1 MTVLMADETKRR
13 RRVRAMLGTRRR
25 RVARMRP
32 GALPG
37 TLLRHEAAE
46 KPTISVIAFG
56 RETVTERTGVTVEEA
71 LALVAPGGLTWINV
85 DGLGEPAVLTR
96 LGERFGLHA
105 LALEDVLNVP
115 QRPKVER
122 YDKHLFI
129 VMRTVRVDVPVTEG
143 KETRHG
149 EIVEEQ
155 VSLFL
160 GPDWV
165 ITVQERSGGDCF
177 SGVREAIRKR
187 RGRVRDAGADY
198 LAYLLLDGVV
208 DAYFPVIEELSERM
222 EQVES
227 EALTDPSADVLIR
240 LQRLRHDLLAMRRAV
255 WPMREELAIL
265 QREETPVFTA
275 DTRVFLRDVYD
286 HTVQAL
292 EIVES
297 LRETA
302 TSVMEIYLSVQNQRL
317 NEVMKV
323 LTVIATLFIPL
334 TFIAS
339 IYGMNFEYMPELRWR
354 YGYMW
359 ALGLMGLTAATLVAY
374 FKKRGWW

>member
-1 MTVLMADETKRR
+1 MTIPMPDESKRR
-13 RRVRAMLGTRRR
+13 RRVNAMLGQRRR
-25 RVARMRP
+25 RVLRVRP

-37 TLLRHEAAE
+37 TLVGLESAE
-46 KPTISVIAFG
+46 KPTITVIAFN
-56 RETVTERTGVTVEEA
+56 RDTVTERTGVTVDEA
-71 LALVAPGGLTWINV
+71 LALVVPGGLTWINV
-85 DGLGEPAVLTR
+85 DGLGDPTVLTR
-96 LGERFGLHA
+96 LGERFGLHP

-129 VMRTVRVDVPVTEG
+129 VMRTMRVDVPVSEG
-143 KETRHG
+143 KEKRPG

-155 VSLFL
+155 VSVFL
-160 GPDWV
+160 GADWV

-187 RGRVRDAGADY
+187 RGRVRDAGADH

-222 EQVES
+222 AFLES

-255 WPMREELAIL
+255 WPMREEMAIL
-265 QREETPVFTA
+265 QREETPVFTPE
-275 DTRVFLRDVYD
+275 TRVFLRDVYD

-339 IYGMNFEYMPELRWR
+339 IYGMNFQYMPELHWR
-354 YGYMW
+354 YGYAW
-359 ALGLMGLTAATLVAY
+359 ALGLMGLTAAVLVGF

>member
-1 MTVLMADETKRR
+1 MTIPMADETKRR
-13 RRVRAMLGTRRR
+13 RRVRAILGQRRR
-25 RVARMRP
+25 RVLRVRP

-37 TLLRHEAAE
+37 TLVGLESAE
-46 KPTISVIAFG
+46 KPTISVIAFN
-56 RETVTERTGVTVEEA
+56 RDAVTERSGMTVEEA
-71 LALVAPGGLTWINV
+71 LGSVTPGGLTWINV
-85 DGLGEPAVLTR
+85 DGLGDPAGLTR
-96 LGERFGLHA
+96 LGERFGLHP

-143 KETRHG
+143 KERHPG

-155 VSLFL
+155 VSVFL

-165 ITVQERSGGDCF
+165 VTVQERSGGDCF
-177 SGVREAIRKR
+177 GGVREAIRKR

-222 EQVES
+222 ALLES
-227 EALTDPSADVLIR
+227 EALADPSADVLIQ

-255 WPMREELAIL
+255 WPMREEMAIL
-265 QREETPVFTA
+265 QREETPVFTPE
-275 DTRVFLRDVYD
+275 TRVFLRDVYD

-339 IYGMNFEYMPELRWR
+339 IYGMNFEYMPELKWR
-354 YGYMW
+354 YGYAW
-359 ALGLMGLTAATLVAY
+359 ALGLMGLTTAALVGF

>member
-1 MTVLMADETKRR
+1 MTILMADETKRR
-13 RRVRAMLGTRRR
+13 RRVRALLGTRRR
-25 RVARMRP
+25 RVVRVRP
-32 GALPG
+32 GAMPG
-37 TLLRHEAAE
+37 TLVRPDSAE
-46 KPTISVIAFG
+46 KPTLSVIAFS
-56 RETVTERTGVTVEEA
+56 REAVTERTAVTVDEA
-71 LALVAPGGLTWINV
+71 LALVAPGALTWINV
-85 DGLGEPAVLTR
+85 DGLGDPAVLTR
-96 LGERFGLHA
+96 LGERFGLHP

-129 VMRTVRVDVPVTEG
+129 VMRTVRVEAAES
-143 KETRHG
+143 KEVGHG

-198 LAYLLLDGVV
+198 LTYLLLDGVV
-208 DAYFPVIEELSERM
+208 DAYFPVIEALSERM
-222 EQVES
+222 EYIES
-227 EALTDPSADVLIR
+227 EALADPSSDVLIG
-240 LQRLRHDLLAMRRAV
+240 LQRLRHDLLVMRRAV
-255 WPMREELAIL
+255 WPMREELAML

-339 IYGMNFEYMPELRWR
+339 IYGMNFEFMPELKWR
-354 YGYMW
+354 YGYAW
-359 ALGLMGLTAATLVAY
+359 ALGVMALTAAVLIGY

>member
-1 MTVLMADETKRR
+1 MTVSMADETKRR
-13 RRVRAMLGTRRR
+13 RRVRAMLGSRRR
-25 RVARMRP
+25 RIRMRP

-37 TLLRHEAAE
+37 TLVRHEAAQ
-46 KPTISVIAFG
+46 KPVLSVIAFS
-56 RETVTERTGVTVEEA
+56 RDAVTEREGVTVDEA
-71 LALVAPGGLTWINV
+71 IALVAPGGLTWINV
-85 DGLGEPAVLTR
+85 DGLGDPAVLSR
-96 LGERFGLHA
+96 LGERFGLHP

-129 VMRTVRVDVPVTEG
+129 VMRTMRMDVPPSEG
-143 KETRHG
+143 KVAPPA

-165 ITVQERSGGDCF
+165 VTVQERSGGDCF
-177 SGVREAIRKR
+177 SGVREAIRRR

-222 EQVES
+222 ELLES
-227 EALTDPSADVLIR
+227 EALADPSADVLIR

-265 QREETPVFTA
+265 QREETPVFTSE
-275 DTRVFLRDVYD
+275 TRVFLRDVYD

-317 NEVMKV
+317 GEVMKV

-339 IYGMNFEYMPELRWR
+339 IYGMNFEFMPELKWR
-354 YGYMW
+354 YGYAW
-359 ALGLMGLTAATLVAY
+359 ALGLMGLTAATLVGY

>member
-1 MTVLMADETKRR
+1 MTIPMAEETKRR
-13 RRVRAMLGTRRR
+13 RRVRALLGTRRR

-32 GALPG
+32 GAMPG
-37 TLLRHEAAE
+37 TLIRPDAAE
-46 KPTISVIAFG
+46 KPTISVIAFS
-56 RETVTERTGVTVEEA
+56 RDAVTERTAITVDEA
-71 LALVAPGGLTWINV
+71 LALVVPGGLTWINV
-85 DGLGEPAVLTR
+85 DGLGDPAVLTR
-96 LGERFGLHA
+96 LGERFGLHP

-129 VMRTVRVDVPVTEG
+129 VMRTVRV
-143 KETRHG
+143 ETTPGTDIGHG

-160 GPDWV
+160 GSDWV
-165 ITVQERSGGDCF
+165 ITVQEHSGGDCF

-208 DAYFPVIEELSERM
+208 DAYFPVIEALSERM
-222 EQVES
+222 ESLES
-227 EALTDPSADVLIR
+227 EALADASADVLIR

-255 WPMREELAIL
+255 WPMREELGVL

-286 HTVQAL
+286 HAVQAL

-339 IYGMNFEYMPELRWR
+339 IYGMNFEFMPELKWR
-354 YGYMW
+354 YGYAW
-359 ALGLMGLTAATLVAY
+359 ALGLMAVTAAMLIGY

>member
-1 MTVLMADETKRR
+1 MTIPMPDESKRR
-13 RRVRAMLGTRRR
+13 RRVRAMLGPRRR
-25 RVARMRP
+25 RVRMRP

-37 TLLRHEAAE
+37 TLVGAE
-46 KPTISVIAFG
+46 SAEQPTLTVIAFD
-56 RETVTERTGVTVEEA
+56 RDTVTERTGVTVDEA
-71 LALVAPGGLTWINV
+71 LALVAVDGLTWINI
-85 DGLGEPAVLTR
+85 DGLGDPTVLAR
-96 LGERFGLHA
+96 LGERFGLHP

-129 VMRTVRVDVPVTEG
+129 VMRTVRVDLPVTEG
-143 KETRHG
+143 KEKRPG

-187 RGRVRDAGADY
+187 RGRVRDSGADY

-222 EQVES
+222 ERLEG
-227 EALTDPSADVLIR
+227 EALADPSADVLIQ

-265 QREETPVFTA
+265 QREATPVFTA
-275 DTRVFLRDVYD
+275 ETRVFLRDVYD

-339 IYGMNFEYMPELRWR
+339 IYGMNFQYMPELHWR
-354 YGYMW
+354 YGYAW
-359 ALGLMGLTAATLVAY
+359 ALGLMGLTAAVLVGY